1 MNFDGARCNDGN
13 SDVRGSSPT
22 NEQAIVCTF
31 DSIKVYDIRGSYKG
45 TDAL

>member
-31 DSIKVYDIRGSYKG
+31 DNIKVYDIRGSYKG